1 MSQLSKKPS
10 KQPSKQPLNQSLNQP
25 EPPQRPSSK
34 PSVGEFIKH
43 EWRLLLVA
51 VQFLTRLPVPQFA
64 NYNPQWLHQSSRHF
78 PGVGLLVGLLCAGV
92 FWLGSILFT
101 PLVAGVISTA
111 FGIKLTGAFHEDGL
125 ADSCDGLG
133 GGLTRERT
141 LEIMKDSRLGA
152 YGVLGL
158 VSALLIKISLLA
170 SMPLSVAIVALIIGH
185 TASRL
190 LCISLLALLPYG
202 GEIEHAKA
210 KPMAQQLTPF
220 QGLLSSAWLLLAG
233 VLVVLLFPA
242 TVQQIGIWQW
252 LLALLLGI
260 VATDYMRR
268 LLHRRLEGYTGD
280 GLGAT
285 QQLSE
290 IAIYIGL
297 AASIPLI

>member
-1 MSQLSKKPS
+1 MSRLS
-10 KQPSKQPLNQSLNQP
+10 KQPLNQP
-25 EPPQRPSSK
+25 EPPQQSSSK
-34 PSVGEFIKH
+34 PSVGQFVKH

-78 PGVGLLVGLLCAGV
+78 PAVGLLVGLLCAGV
-92 FWLGSILFT
+92 FWLCSILFT
-101 PLVAGVISTA
+101 PLVAAVISTA

-141 LEIMKDSRLGA
+141 LEIMKDSRLGT

-158 VSALLIKISLLA
+158 VSALLLKISLLTA
-170 SMPLSVAIVALIIGH
+170 MPLSVAIVALIIGH

-220 QGLLSSAWLLLAG
+220 QGLLSSGWLLLAG
-233 VLVVLLFPA
+233 VLVMLLFPH
-242 TVQQIGIWQW
+242 TMQKIGMWQW

-268 LLHRRLEGYTGD
+268 LLYRRLEGYTGD

>member
-1 MSQLSKKPS
+1 MSRSFPKLSI
-10 KQPSKQPLNQSLNQP
+10 L
-25 EPPQRPSSK
+25 QRLRY
-34 PSVGEFIKH
+34 ET
-43 EWRLLLVA
+43 RLALVA
-51 VQFLTRLPVPQFA
+51 IQFLTRIPVPA
-64 NYNPQWLHQSSRHF
+64 LNNYDPQWLHQSSRYF
-78 PGVGLLVGLLCAGV
+78 PAVGLLIGILCAGV
-92 FWLGSILFT
+92 FWLASLLFT
-101 PLVAGVISTA
+101 PLVAAVISTA

-141 LEIMKDSRLGA
+141 LEIMKDSRLGT

-158 VSALLIKISLLA
+158 LSALLLKISLLA
-170 SMPLSVAIVALIIGH
+170 AMPLSVAIVALIIGH

-190 LCISLLALLPYG
+190 FCISLLTLLPYG

-210 KPMAQQLTPF
+210 KPMAQQLTPL
-220 QGLLSSAWLLLAG
+220 QGLYSSGWLILAI
-233 VLVVLLFPA
+233 VLVILTFPNA
-242 TVQQIGIWQW
+242 MLQIGLGKW
-252 LLALLLGI
+252 LLALILAL

-268 LLHRRLEGYTGD
+268 LLRRRLNGYTGD

-297 AASIPLI
+297 AASVQFI

>member
-1 MSQLSKKPS
+1 MPRS
-10 KQPSKQPLNQSLNQP
+10 
-25 EPPQRPSSK
+25 SSK
-34 PSVGEFIKH
+34 PSVLQRLRYEA
-43 EWRLLLVA
+43 RLLLVA
-51 VQFLTRLPVPQFA
+51 VQFLTRLPVPPFA
-64 NYNPQWLHQSSRHF
+64 DYDSQWLHQSSRHF
-78 PGVGLLVGLLCAGV
+78 PAVGLLVGLLCAGV
-92 FWLGSILFT
+92 FWLASLLFT
-101 PLVAGVISTA
+101 PLVAAVLSTA

-141 LEIMKDSRLGA
+141 LTIMKDSRLGT

-158 VSALLIKISLLA
+158 VSALLLKISLLA
-170 SMPLSVAIVALIIGH
+170 TMPTFVAIAALIIGH

-190 LCISLLALLPYG
+190 CCISLLTLLPYG

-210 KPMAQQLTPF
+210 KPMAQQLTLL
-220 QGLLSSAWLLLAG
+220 QGLLSSGWLLLAII
-233 VLVVLLFPA
+233 LLIGLLPDIM
-242 TVQQIGIWQW
+242 QQIGIWQW
-252 LLALLLGI
+252 LMALLLGI

-268 LLHRRLEGYTGD
+268 LLRRRLDGYTGD

>member
-1 MSQLSKKPS
+1 MSQLSKK
-10 KQPSKQPLNQSLNQP
+10 PSKQPLNQSLNQP
-25 EPPQRPSSK
+25 EPPQQPSSK

-78 PGVGLLVGLLCAGV
+78 PGVGLLVGMLCAGV

-210 KPMAQQLTPF
+210 KPMAQQLTSF
-220 QGLLSSAWLLLAG
+220 QGLLSSGWLLLAG
-233 VLVVLLFPA
+233 VLVVLMFPA

-252 LLALLLGI
+252 LLALLLGL

>member
-1 MSQLSKKPS
+1 M
-10 KQPSKQPLNQSLNQP
+10 
-25 EPPQRPSSK
+25 
-34 PSVGEFIKH
+34 
-43 EWRLLLVA
+43 
-51 VQFLTRLPVPQFA
+51 QFLTRLPVPQFA

-141 LEIMKDSRLGA
+141 LEIMKDSRLGT

-190 LCISLLALLPYG
+190 LCISLLTLLPYG

-220 QGLLSSAWLLLAG
+220 QGLLSSGWLLLAG
-233 VLVVLLFPA
+233 VLVVLLFPN

-268 LLHRRLEGYTGD
+268 LLRRRLEGYTGD

>member
-10 KQPSKQPLNQSLNQP
+10 KQESKQSLNQP
-25 EPPQRPSSK
+25 EPSQQSSSRPSI
-34 PSVGEFIKH
+34 GQFIKH
-43 EWRLLLVA
+43 EWILLLVA
-51 VQFLTRLPVPQFA
+51 IQFLTRLPVPPFK

-78 PGVGLLVGLLCAGV
+78 PAVGLLVGLLCAGV
-92 FWLGSILFT
+92 FWLGSALFT
-101 PLVAGVISTA
+101 PLVAAVLSTV

-141 LEIMKDSRLGA
+141 LTIMKDSRLGT

-158 VSALLIKISLLA
+158 VSALLLKISLLA
-170 SMPLSVAIVALIIGH
+170 DMPLSVAIVALIIGH

-210 KPMAQQLTPF
+210 KPMAQQLTPL
-220 QGLLSSAWLLLAG
+220 QGLFSSGWLLVAG
-233 VLVVLLFPA
+233 ILVVLIFPDGI
-242 TVQQIGIWQW
+242 QQISIGQW
-252 LLALLLGI
+252 LLALVLAL

-268 LLHRRLEGYTGD
+268 LLRRRLNGYTGD

-290 IAIYIGL
+290 VAIYAGL
-297 AASIPLI
+297 AAAIPFL

>member
-1 MSQLSKKPS
+1 M
-10 KQPSKQPLNQSLNQP
+10 
-25 EPPQRPSSK
+25 PSSSSK
-34 PSVGEFIKH
+34 LSVFQ
-43 EWRLLLVA
+43 RLRYEARLILVA
-51 VQFLTRLPVPQFA
+51 VQFLTRISVPSFSH
-64 NYNPQWLHQSSRHF
+64 YDPQWLHQSSRYF
-78 PGVGLLVGLLCAGV
+78 PAVGLLIGLLCASV
-92 FWLGSILFT
+92 FWLSSLLFI
-101 PLVAGVISTA
+101 PLVAAVISTA

-141 LEIMKDSRLGA
+141 LEIMKDSRLGT

-158 VSALLIKISLLA
+158 VSALLLKISLLTA
-170 SMPLSVAIVALIIGH
+170 MPIPVAIVALIIGH

-190 LCISLLALLPYG
+190 FCISLLTLLPYG

-210 KPMAQQLTPF
+210 KPMAQQLTPL
-220 QGLLSSAWLLLAG
+220 QAICSSGWLMLAIT
-233 VLVVLLFPA
+233 LVALVFPN
-242 TVQQIGIWQW
+242 TMQQIGIWQW

-260 VATDYMRR
+260 GATDYMRR
-268 LLHRRLEGYTGD
+268 LLRRRLDGYTGD

-297 AASIPLI
+297 AASLPLI

>member
-1 MSQLSKKPS
+1 MSQLP
-10 KQPSKQPLNQSLNQP
+10 NQSNSPNNSLPKLSIVQ
-25 EPPQRPSSK
+25 
-34 PSVGEFIKH
+34 FIKT
-43 EWRLLLVA
+43 EWRLILVA
-51 VQFLTRLPVPQFA
+51 IQFLTRLPVAPFK

-78 PGVGLLVGLLCAGV
+78 PAVGLFVGLLCAGV

-101 PLVAGVISTA
+101 PLVAAVISTA

-158 VSALLIKISLLA
+158 VSALLLKISLLA
-170 SMPLSVAIVALIIGH
+170 AMPIPVAIIALIIGH

-210 KPMAQQLTPF
+210 KPMAQQLTPL
-220 QGLLSSAWLLLAG
+220 QGLLSSGWLISACA
-233 VLVVLLFPA
+233 LVTLIFPK
-242 TVQQIGIWQW
+242 TMQQIGFVQW
-252 LLALLLGI
+252 LLALTLALI
-260 VATDYMRR
+260 ATDYMRR
-268 LLHRRLEGYTGD
+268 LLRRRLDGYTGD

>member
-1 MSQLSKKPS
+1 ML
-10 KQPSKQPLNQSLNQP
+10 QPSDKPKPPKNAESRLTFIQS
-25 EPPQRPSSK
+25 
-34 PSVGEFIKH
+34 IKC
-43 EWRLLLVA
+43 EWRLILVA
-51 VQFLTRLPVPQFA
+51 VQFLTRLPVPPFK
-64 NYNPQWLHQSSRHF
+64 NYNPQWLHESSRHF
-78 PGVGLLVGLLCAGV
+78 PAVGLLVGLLCAGV
-92 FWLGSILFT
+92 FWLGSLLFT
-101 PLVAGVISTA
+101 PLVAAVISTA

-141 LEIMKDSRLGA
+141 LEIMKDSRLGT

-158 VSALLIKISLLA
+158 VSALLLKISLLA
-170 SMPLSVAIVALIIGH
+170 AMPLSVAIVALIIGH

-190 LCISLLALLPYG
+190 LCISLLTLLPYG

-210 KPMAQQLTPF
+210 KPMAQQLTPLQALYSSGWLILGIVLVTLIF
-220 QGLLSSAWLLLAG
+220 PDTMQQIGLVQLLLA
-233 VLVVLLFPA
+233 LV
-242 TVQQIGIWQW
+242 
-252 LLALLLGI
+252 LAL

-268 LLHRRLEGYTGD
+268 LLRRRLDGYTGD

-297 AASIPLI
+297 AASVPFI

>member
-10 KQPSKQPLNQSLNQP
+10 KQPSNQSLNQP
-25 EPPQRPSSK
+25 DSSQQSVAK
-34 PSVGEFIKH
+34 PSVGQFIRR
-43 EWRLLLVA
+43 EWCLFLVA

-64 NYNPQWLHQSSRHF
+64 HYNPQWLHESSRHF
-78 PGVGLLVGLLCAGV
+78 PGVGLLMGLLCAGV
-92 FWLGSILFT
+92 FWLGSVFFT
-101 PLVAGVISTA
+101 PLVAAVLSTA

-141 LEIMKDSRLGA
+141 LTIMKDSRLGT

-210 KPMAQQLTPF
+210 KPMAQQLTPL
-220 QGLLSSAWLLLAG
+220 QGLLSSGWLILAG
-233 VLVVLLFPA
+233 VLVVFFFPN
-242 TVQQIGIWQW
+242 TVQQIGMWQW

-268 LLHRRLEGYTGD
+268 LLRRRLDGYTGD

-297 AASIPLI
+297 AASVPFI

>member
-1 MSQLSKKPS
+1 MSRSFPKLSI
-10 KQPSKQPLNQSLNQP
+10 L
-25 EPPQRPSSK
+25 QRLSY
-34 PSVGEFIKH
+34 EA
-43 EWRLLLVA
+43 RLALVA
-51 VQFLTRLPVPQFA
+51 IQFLTRIPVPAFN
-64 NYNPQWLHQSSRHF
+64 NYDPQWLHQSSRYF
-78 PGVGLLVGLLCAGV
+78 PAVGLLIGILCAGV
-92 FWLGSILFT
+92 FWLASLLFT
-101 PLVAGVISTA
+101 PLIAAVISTA

-141 LEIMKDSRLGA
+141 LEIMKDSRLGT

-158 VSALLIKISLLA
+158 VSALLLKISLLA
-170 SMPLSVAIVALIIGH
+170 AMPLSVAIVALIIGH

-190 LCISLLALLPYG
+190 FCISLLTLLPYG

-210 KPMAQQLTPF
+210 KPMAQQLTPL
-220 QGLLSSAWLLLAG
+220 QGLYSSGWLILAI
-233 VLVVLLFPA
+233 VLVILIFPN
-242 TVQQIGIWQW
+242 TMLQIGLDKW
-252 LLALLLGI
+252 LLALVLAL

-268 LLHRRLEGYTGD
+268 LLRRRLQGYTGD

-297 AASIPLI
+297 AASVAFI